1 MFSETLSPLQQRWLA
16 LGILLL
22 VSLLACLLI
31 IMPIINKGLALHDA
45 KNNLVFKLQQYERIL
60 ARKEAVLASIDK
72 IKQQNATQGYFNGQ
86 ETEALASAEMQELL
100 KKIIVDA
107 GGQLSS
113 TQAIPPEENTTDSP
127 TEFIRLPVKVIMTGD
142 STVLRTV
149 LYKIENA
156 LPLIIIDQI
165 DIRPVRGSRNPKTGQ
180 MDATNKLN
188 INFQAV
194 SFMRKPNK

>member
-31 IMPIINKGLALHDA
+31 IMPIINKGLALHDE